1 VLPFFLLFC
10 KSLSFFIPPLL
21 AFFPFYQALLSQ
33 LLLLLSVESIAFS
46 IIGPSAKRGRHLVQ
60 LGFFCRC
67 KRVRIRWLQRL
78 CGRWGR
84 EHGQE
89 LFSQSGNLSLDLVF
103 LEAFVF

>member
-1 VLPFFLLFC
+1 LLPLFLLLHEP
-10 KSLSFFIPPLL
+10 LSFFIPPLL
-21 AFFPFYQALLSQ
+21 TFFPFYYPLLSQ

-60 LGFFCRC
+60 FGFFCRC

-84 EHGQE
+84 KHGQE
-89 LFSQSGNLSLDLVF
+89 LFSQGGNLSLDLVF
-103 LEAFVF
+103 LEAFIF